1 MLRCTAMRAV
11 RVQLKAASP
20 NRTKHFLAAA
30 VIAAGAL
37 LYQENPGGELVY
49 EHALGTT
56 SSADLG
62 STAERP

>member
-1 MLRCTAMRAV
+1 MRAV

-20 NRTKHFLAAA
+20 NRTKHFLTAA

-37 LYQENPGGELVY
+37 LYQEKTGGELVY
-49 EHALGTT
+49 EQALGTT
-56 SSADLG
+56 SSAGLG